1 MPDINN
7 QETCLEATKRA
18 IAIAEAEI
26 ERTAKRQKK
35 YTETETTTTT
45 TKTDWKVFP
54 PKAYANSQPPFALTL
69 GQTVFV
75 RSKSGSEKGRRGK
88 FVQLEDKDAE
98 ADATKSDRCQIEW
111 EQEQEQDNDS
121 AKQKLSSE
129 STTEIASVAR
139 KRLLPVDTSTWS
151 SVSESASAPASVQ
164 VIVTATTQKFRLLAQ
179 SHTISTD
186 HVLELGCSSGETST
200 ILWQYC
206 ASWVGFDTS
215 SNMIQKVK
223 DLLEVNSKKNNKKSK
238 KQPTQTTAS
247 ASCYQLNALAD
258 PATAVEHACEYSG
271 PTGPTVIYLDIGGNR
286 EEAGVIRM
294 MQWILQSFPK
304 VHTVIIKSQE
314 VHKAL
319 SNTDK
324 CNDSTGEFAGGHEW
338 FQDRLQV
345 AVTATLPRHPLQAP
359 KMLSP
364 VDGTTP
370 ICRYHNY
377 FKDGCGKGDICPYD
391 HDHCHLCLKTGHI
404 ATQCPLLQR

>member
-1 MPDINN
+1 MTDINN
-7 QETCLEATKRA
+7 QMTVVEATERA
-18 IAIAEAEI
+18 IEISEARREP
-26 ERTAKRQKK
+26 TAKRQKK
-35 YTETETTTTT
+35 DTETETETEPATITTTE
-45 TKTDWKVFP
+45 WKVFP
-54 PKAYANSQPPFALTL
+54 PKSYANSQPPFALSV

-75 RSKSGSEKGRRGK
+75 RSKSSSEKGRRGRL
-88 FVQLEDKDAE
+88 VQLDGGTEIDN
-98 ADATKSDRCQIEW
+98 DATTSNRCQIEW
-111 EQEQEQDNDS
+111 EQD
-121 AKQKLSSE
+121 
-129 STTEIASVAR
+129 TTSEIASVAR
-139 KRLLPVDTSTWS
+139 KRLLPVDTTP
-151 SVSESASAPASVQ
+151 APVQ

-179 SHTISTD
+179 SHTVSTD

-200 ILWQYC
+200 ILWQYA

-223 DLLEVNSKKNNKKSK
+223 DLLQTVNKNKNKKH
-238 KQPTQTTAS
+238 QTQTAS
-247 ASCYQLNALAD
+247 ASASCDCSCYQLNALAD
-258 PATAVEHACEYSG
+258 PATAVEHACQYSG

-294 MQWILQSFPK
+294 MQWILQSFK
-304 VHTVIIKSQE
+304 SVHTVIIKSQE
-314 VHKAL
+314 VHKAMR
-319 SNTDK
+319 NTDK
-324 CNDSTGEFAGGHEW
+324 CHDGTGEFASGHEW

-364 VDGTTP
+364 VDHKTP

>member
-1 MPDINN
+1 
-7 QETCLEATKRA
+7 
-18 IAIAEAEI
+18 
-26 ERTAKRQKK
+26 
-35 YTETETTTTT
+35 
-45 TKTDWKVFP
+45 V
-54 PKAYANSQPPFALTL
+54 

-75 RSKSGSEKGRRGK
+75 RSKSSSENGRRGRI
-88 FVQLEDKDAE
+88 VLLEDKDAE
-98 ADATKSDRCQIEW
+98 ADATKSDRCHIEW
-111 EQEQEQDNDS
+111 EQDS
-121 AKQKLSSE
+121 DSSE
-129 STTEIASVAR
+129 KDQSSTTIPSVSVAR
-139 KRLLPVDTSTWS
+139 KRLLPVDTSTCS
-151 SVSESASAPASVQ
+151 SASVSESPVVN

-179 SHTISTD
+179 SHTVSTD

-223 DLLEVNSKKNNKKSK
+223 DLLVTVNKKNNKKSK
-238 KQPTQTTAS
+238 KQQTQTTAS

-258 PATAVEHACEYSG
+258 PATAVEHACQYSG
-271 PTGPTVIYLDIGGNR
+271 SAGPTVIYLDIGGNR

-324 CNDSTGEFAGGHEW
+324 CDIGTGEFAGGNEW

-364 VDGTTP
+364 VDNKTP

-391 HDHCHLCLKTGHI
+391 HEHCHLCLKTGHI
-404 ATQCPLLQR
+404 ATECPLLQR

>member
-1 MPDINN
+1 MTDTDNP
-7 QETCLEATKRA
+7 ETSATMTVAAVEAA
-18 IAIAEAEI
+18 AEVTTI
-26 ERTAKRQKK
+26 EPTAKRQKK
-35 YTETETTTTT
+35 NTNVEAATTTTE
-45 TKTDWKVFP
+45 WKVFP
-54 PKAYANSQPPFALTL
+54 PKSYANSQPPFALSV

-75 RSKSGSEKGRRGK
+75 RSKSSSEKGRRGRV
-88 FVQLEDKDAE
+88 VQLDGDTETDN
-98 ADATKSDRCQIEW
+98 DATTSSDRCQIEW
-111 EQEQEQDNDS
+111 EQQQEDNDS
-121 AKQKLSSE
+121 AKQKLSSD

-151 SVSESASAPASVQ
+151 SASASASAPASAQ

-179 SHTISTD
+179 SHTVSTD

-200 ILWQYC
+200 ILWQYA

-223 DLLEVNSKKNNKKSK
+223 DLLVTVNKKNKSKSK
-238 KQPTQTTAS
+238 KQPAAS
-247 ASCYQLNALAD
+247 CDCSCYQLNALAD
-258 PATAVEHACEYSG
+258 PATAVEHACQYSG
-271 PTGPTVIYLDIGGNR
+271 STGPTVIYLDIGGNR

-304 VHTVIIKSQE
+304 VHTVIIKSEE
-314 VHKAL
+314 VHKAI
-319 SNTDK
+319 SSTNQCD
-324 CNDSTGEFAGGHEW
+324 DGTGEFAGGHEW

-404 ATQCPLLQR
+404 ATQCPLLQH

>member
-1 MPDINN
+1 MTDINN
-7 QETCLEATKRA
+7 QLTCLEATKIA
-18 IAIAEAEI
+18 IAIAEARREP
-26 ERTAKRQKK
+26 TAKRQKK
-35 YTETETTTTT
+35 NTETETTTPIATT
-45 TKTDWKVFP
+45 AWKVFP
-54 PKAYANSQPPFALTL
+54 PKAYANSQPPFALTV

-75 RSKSGSEKGRRGK
+75 RSKSSSEKGRRGK
-88 FVQLEDKDAE
+88 FVQLEVKDADN
-98 ADATKSDRCQIEW
+98 DATKSDRCQIEW
-111 EQEQEQDNDS
+111 EQEHDNDS
-121 AKQKLSSE
+121 AKQKLSFE
-129 STTEIASVAR
+129 PTHEIASVAR
-139 KRLLPVDTSTWS
+139 KRLLPVDTSTLS
-151 SVSESASAPASVQ
+151 SAVASESAPASVQ

-179 SHTISTD
+179 SHTVSTD

-200 ILWQYC
+200 TLWQYC

-215 SNMIQKVK
+215 PNMIQKVK
-223 DLLEVNSKKNNKKSK
+223 DLLVTVHKKNNKKSK
-238 KQPTQTTAS
+238 KQQTQTTAS

-258 PATAVEHACEYSG
+258 PATAVDHACQYSG
-271 PTGPTVIYLDIGGNR
+271 PTGPTVVYLDIGGNR

-319 SNTDK
+319 SNTNQCD
-324 CNDSTGEFAGGHEW
+324 DITGEFAGGHDW

-377 FKDGCGKGDICPYD
+377 FKDGCGKGAICPYD
-391 HDHCHLCLKTGHI
+391 HEHCHLCLKTGHI
-404 ATQCPLLQR
+404 ATRCPHLQR

>member
-1 MPDINN
+1 MTDIDNP
-7 QETCLEATKRA
+7 EITPAAATEAVTM
-18 IAIAEAEI
+18 EP
-26 ERTAKRQKK
+26 TAKRQKK
-35 YTETETTTTT
+35 DTETSTTTTT
-45 TKTDWKVFP
+45 TEWKVFP
-54 PKAYANSQPPFALTL
+54 PKAYANSQPPFALAV

-75 RSKSGSEKGRRGK
+75 RSKSSSERGRRGRI
-88 FVQLEDKDAE
+88 FQLHGD
-98 ADATKSDRCQIEW
+98 TNTSDRCQIHW
-111 EQEQEQDNDS
+111 EEQDNDDG
-121 AKQKLSSE
+121 SSKPIY
-129 STTEIASVAR
+129 SPTSEITNVAR
-139 KRLLPVDTSTWS
+139 KRLLPVDTAFWSCASTRASDSVIAS
-151 SVSESASAPASVQ
+151 SSVQ
-164 VIVTATTQKFRLLAQ
+164 VIVTATTQKFRLLAASQ
-179 SHTISTD
+179 TVNTD

-223 DLLEVNSKKNNKKSK
+223 DLLVAVNKKKSK
-238 KQPTQTTAS
+238 KQPTQTT
-247 ASCYQLNALAD
+247 SCSCFQLNALAD
-258 PATAVEHACEYSG
+258 PATAIDHACQYSG
-271 PTGPTVIYLDIGGNR
+271 PTGATIVYLDIGGNR
-286 EEAGVIRM
+286 EEAAVIRM

-314 VHKAL
+314 VHKAI
-319 SNTDK
+319 SNTDQ
-324 CNDSTGEFAGGHEW
+324 CSDHTGEFAGGHEW

-364 VDGTTP
+364 VDNTTP

-391 HDHCHLCLKTGHI
+391 HEHCHLCLKTGHI